1 VGVKKA
7 QNSQKLVNL
16 TRESK
21 ELNFSGDTKL
31 TPKKDLGQKIFLK
44 NDPKPVGGG

>member
-1 VGVKKA
+1 M
-7 QNSQKLVNL
+7 NL

-21 ELNFSGDTKL
+21 ELNFLGDTKL
-31 TPKKDLGQKIFLK
+31 TPRKILGEKFFPK